1 MNKSEDKTMG
11 FYNKYILPKIINAG
25 CGTKP
30 IRKQREKVLPLCK
43 GIVLEIGCG
52 SGLNFSFYEENNID
66 KLYALEPDK
75 EMLRQAESVVK
86 EVNFPITFLE
96 TGAEKIPLEDD
107 SIDTAL
113 LTYTLCTIPDPLAA
127 LLEIRRVLKKGGK
140 LVFCEHGMAPENNV
154 KKMQNFINSFWPI
167 FVGGCNL
174 NRDIPSLIKDAGFL
188 VDNLET
194 MYLPKTPKWFGYNYW
209 GSAS

>member
-1 MNKSEDKTMG
+1 MG

-140 LVFCEHGMAPENNV
+140 LVFCEHGTAPENNV

>member
-1 MNKSEDKTMG
+1 MG

-30 IRKQREKVLPLCK
+30 IRKQREKVLPLSK

>member
-1 MNKSEDKTMG
+1 MG

-75 EMLRQAESVVK
+75 EMLRQANSVVK

-154 KKMQNFINSFWPI
+154 KKMQNFINSFFL

>member
-1 MNKSEDKTMG
+1 MG

-52 SGLNFSFYEENNID
+52 SGLNFSFYEENNLD

>member
-1 MNKSEDKTMG
+1 MG

-75 EMLRQAESVVK
+75 EMLRKAESVVK

-154 KKMQNFINSFWPI
+154 KKMQNFINSFFL

>member
-1 MNKSEDKTMG
+1 MG

-75 EMLRQAESVVK
+75 EMLRQAKSVVK

-96 TGAEKIPLEDD
+96 TGAEKIPLDDD

-174 NRDIPSLIKDAGFL
+174 NRDIPSLLNDAGFL

>member
-1 MNKSEDKTMG
+1 MG

-86 EVNFPITFLE
+86 EVNFPITILE

>member
-1 MNKSEDKTMG
+1 MG

-30 IRKQREKVLPLCK
+30 IKKQREKVLPLCK

>member
-1 MNKSEDKTMG
+1 MG

-107 SIDTAL
+107 FIDTAL

-174 NRDIPSLIKDAGFL
+174 NRDIPSLLNDAGFL

>member
-1 MNKSEDKTMG
+1 MG

-154 KKMQNFINSFWPI
+154 KKMQNFINSFFL

-188 VDNLET
+188 LDNLET

>member
-1 MNKSEDKTMG
+1 MNKSEDKTIG

-154 KKMQNFINSFWPI
+154 KKMQNFINSFWL

-174 NRDIPSLIKDAGFL
+174 NRDIPSLLNDAGFV

>member
-1 MNKSEDKTMG
+1 MG

-30 IRKQREKVLPLCK
+30 IRKLREKVLPLCK

-154 KKMQNFINSFWPI
+154 KKMQNFINSFFL

-174 NRDIPSLIKDAGFL
+174 NRDIPSLLNDAGFL

>member
-1 MNKSEDKTMG
+1 MG

-75 EMLRQAESVVK
+75 EMLRQAKSVVK

-140 LVFCEHGMAPENNV
+140 LVFCEHGMAHENNV

>member
-1 MNKSEDKTMG
+1 MG

-25 CGTKP
+25 RGTKP

-96 TGAEKIPLEDD
+96 TGAEKIPLKDD

-174 NRDIPSLIKDAGFL
+174 NRDIPSLLNDAGFL

>member
-1 MNKSEDKTMG
+1 MG

-96 TGAEKIPLEDD
+96 TGAEKIPLKDD

-174 NRDIPSLIKDAGFL
+174 NRDIPSLLKDAGFL

>member
-1 MNKSEDKTMG
+1 MG

-140 LVFCEHGMAPENNV
+140 LVFCEHGIAPENNV
-154 KKMQNFINSFWPI
+154 KKMQNFINSFFL

>member
-1 MNKSEDKTMG
+1 MG

-30 IRKQREKVLPLCK
+30 IKKQREKVLPLCK

-75 EMLRQAESVVK
+75 EMLRQAKSVVK

>member
-1 MNKSEDKTMG
+1 MG

-154 KKMQNFINSFWPI
+154 KKMQNFINSFFL

-174 NRDIPSLIKDAGFL
+174 NRDIPSLIIDAGFL

>member
-1 MNKSEDKTMG
+1 MG

-140 LVFCEHGMAPENNV
+140 LVFCEHGMAPENNL
-154 KKMQNFINSFWPI
+154 KKMQNFINSFLPI

>member
-1 MNKSEDKTMG
+1 MG

-96 TGAEKIPLEDD
+96 TGAEKIPLEDY

>member
-1 MNKSEDKTMG
+1 MG

-75 EMLRQAESVVK
+75 EMLRQALSVVK

>member
-1 MNKSEDKTMG
+1 MG

-107 SIDTAL
+107 YIETVL

>member
-1 MNKSEDKTMG
+1 MG

-209 GSAS
+209 GTAS

>member
-1 MNKSEDKTMG
+1 MG

-43 GIVLEIGCG
+43 GIVLEVGCG

-75 EMLRQAESVVK
+75 EMLRKAESVVK

-154 KKMQNFINSFWPI
+154 KKMQNFINSFWL

>member
-1 MNKSEDKTMG
+1 MG

-52 SGLNFSFYEENNID
+52 SGLNFSFYEENNIH
-66 KLYALEPDK
+66 KLYALEPNK

-86 EVNFPITFLE
+86 EVSFPITFLE

>member
-1 MNKSEDKTMG
+1 MG

-75 EMLRQAESVVK
+75 EMLLQAKSVVK

-167 FVGGCNL
+167 FVVGCNL

>member
-1 MNKSEDKTMG
+1 MG

-113 LTYTLCTIPDPLAA
+113 LTYTLCTIPDPIAA

>member
-1 MNKSEDKTMG
+1 MG

-75 EMLRQAESVVK
+75 EMLRQAKSVVK

-154 KKMQNFINSFWPI
+154 KKMQNFINSFFL

-194 MYLPKTPKWFGYNYW
+194 MYLPKTPKLFGYNYW

>member
-1 MNKSEDKTMG
+1 MG

-154 KKMQNFINSFWPI
+154 KKMQNFINSFWL

>member
-1 MNKSEDKTMG
+1 MG

-75 EMLRQAESVVK
+75 EMLCQAESVVK

-96 TGAEKIPLEDD
+96 TGAEKIPLDDD

-174 NRDIPSLIKDAGFL
+174 NRDIPSLLNDAGFL

>member
-1 MNKSEDKTMG
+1 MG

-86 EVNFPITFLE
+86 EVSFPITFLE

>member
-1 MNKSEDKTMG
+1 MG

-75 EMLRQAESVVK
+75 EMLRQAKSVVK

-113 LTYTLCTIPDPLAA
+113 LTYTLCT
-127 LLEIRRVLKKGGK
+127 
-140 LVFCEHGMAPENNV
+140 
-154 KKMQNFINSFWPI
+154 S
-167 FVGGCNL
+167 
-174 NRDIPSLIKDAGFL
+174 
-188 VDNLET
+188 
-194 MYLPKTPKWFGYNYW
+194 
-209 GSAS
+209 

>member
-1 MNKSEDKTMG
+1 
-11 FYNKYILPKIINAG
+11 
-25 CGTKP
+25 
-30 IRKQREKVLPLCK
+30 
-43 GIVLEIGCG
+43 
-52 SGLNFSFYEENNID
+52 
-66 KLYALEPDK
+66 
-75 EMLRQAESVVK
+75 MLRQAESVVK

-174 NRDIPSLIKDAGFL
+174 NRDIPSLLNDAGFL

>member
-1 MNKSEDKTMG
+1 MG

-140 LVFCEHGMAPENNV
+140 LVFCEHGMAPEINV

>member
-1 MNKSEDKTMG
+1 MG

-174 NRDIPSLIKDAGFL
+174 NRDIPSLLKDAGFL